1 MERSS
6 KERAKI
12 VSNMAVAHLISG
24 EMKIK
29 EKTKETKTRIKE
41 NPVQR
46 RMQQLREK
54 RPQGS

>member
-1 MERSS
+1 
-6 KERAKI
+6 
-12 VSNMAVAHLISG
+12 MAVAHLISG